1 MDPSLA
7 ALISTLPKV
16 SRRQAEALAH
26 VGLWNLADL
35 LFLFPRDYED
45 FRHRQ
50 AIADLVADEPQ
61 TIVGEVV
68 DVESRGGFGKSRV
81 GVIVKDETDAIRAM
95 WFNQSFMSGK
105 FLPGQRV
112 QFSGKPKLKGQ
123 RWEMVHP
130 RVAWLDEEGEGGGD
144 EGLLPVYPLTEGL
157 TQFHM
162 RRLVAATVEM
172 HADTPD
178 EVFSDGLLKEY
189 NLASLAE
196 AIRTIHRPADEEA
209 LATARRRFVFQE
221 LFILQLALAAR
232 RHQQRV
238 GFKAPELPADTKL
251 DARIRRLFPFELTEG
266 QQQAITDV
274 AADMA
279 LDIPMNR
286 LVQGDVG
293 SGKTVVAVYA
303 MLTCVANDCQ
313 AVLLAPT
320 EILAR
325 QHAATLDGLLT
336 ASRVRSRLLVGG
348 MTEKE
353 KTEVRAGLASGDI
366 DLAIGT
372 HALLQEKVTFAKLG
386 LAVIDEQ
393 HKFGVRQRA
402 ALRTEKHSPHYLVM
416 TATPIP
422 RTMSMTQFGDLD
434 VSSIKGLPPG
444 RQPVSTYLVE
454 PDQQDRWWEFVRK
467 TLREGRQAFV
477 VAPLIDESEAMDVA
491 SVQTAFEQLTNNELA
506 DFRVGL
512 LHGRMPAVEKDA
524 AMQAFREGKSQ
535 VLVSTTVVEVG
546 VDVPNATLMVIASPE
561 RFGLSQLHQLRGRIG
576 RGRHAGVCGL
586 LCSEEPTEQARERL
600 DAFAATTDG
609 FALAEID
616 FRIRGPGD
624 LFSDRQSGLPP
635 LRIADLTRDR
645 EVLVEA
651 REAARALFAAD
662 PGLKDPEHTRLRQQ
676 MLKRYGASL
685 ELGDV
690 G

>member
-1 MDPSLA
+1 MNPGLTA
-7 ALISTLPKV
+7 PISTLPKV
-16 SRRQAEALAH
+16 SRRQAEALAR
-26 VGLWNLADL
+26 VGLRTLADL

-50 AIADLVADEPQ
+50 AIADLVEDEPQ
-61 TIVGEVV
+61 MIVGEVV
-68 DVESRGGFGKSRV
+68 EVDSSGGFGKSRV
-81 GVIVKDETDAIRAM
+81 GVIVQDESDSIRAM
-95 WFNQSFMSGK
+95 WFNQSFMSSK
-105 FLPGQRV
+105 FQPGQRV
-112 QFSGKPKLKGQ
+112 QFSGKPKRKGL
-123 RWEMVHP
+123 RWEITHP
-130 RVAWLDEEGEGGGD
+130 RVAWLDNEEGDVD
-144 EGLLPVYPLTEGL
+144 EGLLPIYPLTEGL
-157 TQFHM
+157 TQYHM
-162 RRLVAATVEM
+162 RRLVAAAVEA
-172 HADTPD
+172 HAATPE
-178 EVFSDGLLKEY
+178 EVFPDRLLAEY
-189 NLASLAE
+189 NLASLAA
-196 AIRTIHRPADEEA
+196 AIRAIHRPADEEA

-232 RHQQRV
+232 RYQQRV
-238 GFKAPELPADTKL
+238 GFKAPELPAETKL

-286 LVQGDVG
+286 LLQGDVG

-303 MLTCVANDCQ
+303 MLTCVANGCQ

-325 QHAATLDGLLT
+325 QHAATLEGFLK

-348 MTEKE
+348 MSEKE
-353 KTEVRAGLASGDI
+353 KAEVRAGLASGDI

-372 HALLQEKVTFAKLG
+372 HALLQEKVTFSRLG

-434 VSSIKGLPPG
+434 VSSIKDLPPG

-454 PDQQDRWWEFVRK
+454 PDKQDRWWEFVRK
-467 TLREGRQAFV
+467 TLKEGRQAFV
-477 VAPLIDESEAMDVA
+477 VAPLIDESEAMDAA
-491 SVQTAFEQLTNNELA
+491 SVQTAFEQLTNNELEA
-506 DFRVGL
+506 FRVGL
-512 LHGRMPAVEKDA
+512 LHGRMPAAEKDA
-524 AMQAFREGKSQ
+524 AMQAFRDGKTQ

-635 LRIADLTRDR
+635 LRMANLTRDR
-645 EVLVEA
+645 KVLEEA
-651 REAARALFAAD
+651 RQAARTLFSAD
-662 PGLKDPEHTRLRQQ
+662 PGLKDPEHTRLRKQ